1 VTAAKVLFRF
11 VQLNFRSAK
20 RERER
25 ERERERGRGRERER
39 ERNSSFYFA
48 MRASIYSRREQ
59 GIGID

>member
-25 ERERERGRGRERER
+25 ERERGRERER
-39 ERNSSFYFA
+39 ERKELVVLFRHARFYL
-48 MRASIYSRREQ
+48 
-59 GIGID
+59 